1 MSISLK
7 EFDYRKEHLRY
18 DPKKKKYIGY
28 QIDVRAAGK
37 RYRDTFRTKEA
48 AEQFIAELRTKTVY
62 RKAGIKYETRTD
74 VMLSELFEKRKAA
87 IGNVKERIRA
97 ERVFRVFDG
106 LFDSPVRVPDVRTA
120 DFRRYINLRIEE
132 GVKPETANREINV
145 ISAAFNEAASMF
157 PRELEGYEPPKMARP
172 RISRR
177 KKIKHEITEAEY
189 KAIVA
194 AILSDRSPREQG
206 NRTASRP
213 TAADMFTI
221 GWMLG
226 LRIGELEKLEETD
239 LVGDVLRVVRWKTN
253 DISMIGPLPTE
264 VVEILR
270 RNIAA
275 SRSKLIFDLA
285 CSRHTF
291 DDIIRQACATAG
303 VKYGR
308 GEFDAVTFHSTRH
321 SFTSRLVRVTDIAT
335 ARSFTGHSSDEMVE
349 YYAHASDE
357 QRKLAMSKMFGAD
370 RTKELRS
377 IFKKVSTGKMSE
389 TEFLEALK

>member
-1 MSISLK
+1 MKFESRS
-7 EFDYRKEHLRY
+7 
-18 DPKKKKYIGY
+18 
-28 QIDVRAAGK
+28 
-37 RYRDTFRTKEA
+37 
-48 AEQFIAELRTKTVY
+48 
-62 RKAGIKYETRTD
+62 D
-74 VMLSELFEKRKAA
+74 VMLTDLFEKRKQA
-87 IGNVKERIRA
+87 IENEKERIRA
-97 ERVFRVFDG
+97 ERVFRVFNG
-106 LFDSPVRVPDVRTA
+106 LFDAPARVPDVRTP
-120 DFRRYINLRIEE
+120 DFRRYINLRIED

-145 ISAAFNEAASMF
+145 ISAAFNEASSMF

-172 RISRR
+172 KISRR
-177 KKIKHEITEAEY
+177 KKVKHEITEAEAD
-189 KAIVA
+189 AIIN
-194 AILSDRSPREQG
+194 AIKTDCLPRESEK
-206 NRTASRP
+206 RTTARP
-213 TAADMFTI
+213 IAADMFTI

-239 LVGDVLRVVRWKTN
+239 LVGDILRVVRWKTN
-253 DISMIGPLPTE
+253 DISMIGPLPSE
-264 VVEILR
+264 VIEILR

-275 SRSKLIFDLA
+275 SRSKLIFDLT

-291 DDIIRQACATAG
+291 DDIIKQACGSAG

-370 RTKELRS
+370 RKKELSS
-377 IFKKVSTGKMSE
+377 IFKKIKAGKMSE
-389 TEFLEALK
+389 AEFLEALK